1 MQDEGQR
8 LIELIPIAIQLAMG
22 NNRSQIYVG
31 MVCPFLLLF
40 WVVYVCCTVFVMD
53 EAKDIVSEFLATKPM
68 FWAEVVSLLTVYLSV
83 WVR

>member
-1 MQDEGQR
+1 
-8 LIELIPIAIQLAMG
+8 MG

-31 MVCPFLLLF
+31 MVCPSLLLF

-53 EAKDIVSEFLATKPM
+53 EDKDIVSEFLATKPM

>member
-1 MQDEGQR
+1 MQDESQR

-31 MVCPFLLLF
+31 MVCPLLLLF
-40 WVVYVCCTVFVMD
+40 WVVNVCCTVFVMD